1 MKNTEANVVKLKVM
15 EQVPLS
21 SDERLKVQLWYI
33 LFAQWIDGDSWTL
46 LTNNILKQLHE
57 QSHSDINMIS
67 FFCQQVVLLQPD
79 LRKQHVSIPFSHG
92 HALLN
97 DDNNIEWHCTV
108 PSDTNIELQLVYT
121 VEFPPNDIVEGL
133 PST

>member
-1 MKNTEANVVKLKVM
+1 
-15 EQVPLS
+15 
-21 SDERLKVQLWYI
+21 
-33 LFAQWIDGDSWTL
+33 
-46 LTNNILKQLHE
+46 
-57 QSHSDINMIS
+57 MIS

-121 VEFPPNDIVEGL
+121 VEFPTNDIVEGL